1 MKEERWSDF
10 DKFVVMAD
18 KYYGYIKA
26 DYPAY
31 LDFKVLKSVM
41 ENCSK
46 GHDPTNYYH
55 DGVTINLGVTKSIM
69 SKAID
74 KMFKNKWD
82 DSLHLVVRR
91 LSLRN
96 LRTR

>member
-1 MKEERWSDF
+1 MKQERWSGF

-18 KYYGYIKA
+18 KHNGYIKS

-31 LDFKVLKSVM
+31 LDFTVLKSVM
-41 ENCSK
+41 ENCGK

-55 DGVTINLGVTKSIM
+55 DGETINLGITKNTM
-69 SKAID
+69 TKAID
-74 KMFKNKWD
+74 KMFKNIWD
-82 DSLHLVVRR
+82 NSLDLVVRR
-91 LSLRN
+91 LGLRN

>member
-1 MKEERWSDF
+1 MKQERWSDF

-55 DGVTINLGVTKSIM
+55 DGETINLGITKNNM
-69 SKAID
+69 SKSID

-82 DSLHLVVRR
+82 ENLHLVVRR
-91 LSLRN
+91 LGLRN

>member
-55 DGVTINLGVTKSIM
+55 DGEPINLGVTKSIM

>member
-1 MKEERWSDF
+1 MKQERWSDF

-18 KYYGYIKA
+18 KHNGYIKS

-31 LDFKVLKSVM
+31 LDFTVLKSVM
-41 ENCSK
+41 ENCGK

-55 DGVTINLGVTKSIM
+55 DGETINLGVSKNIM

-82 DSLHLVVRR
+82 ENLHLVVRR
-91 LSLRN
+91 LGLRN

>member
-1 MKEERWSDF
+1 MKQERWSDF

-18 KYYGYIKA
+18 KYHGYIKA

-55 DGVTINLGVTKSIM
+55 DGETINLGITKNNM
-69 SKAID
+69 TKAID
-74 KMFKNKWD
+74 KMFKNVWD
-82 DSLHLVVRR
+82 NNLDLVVRR
-91 LSLRN
+91 LGLRN

>member
-55 DGVTINLGVTKSIM
+55 DGETINLGITKNNM
-69 SKAID
+69 SKSID

-82 DSLHLVVRR
+82 ENLHLVVRR
-91 LSLRN
+91 LGLRN

>member
-55 DGVTINLGVTKSIM
+55 DGETINLGITKNSM

-74 KMFKNKWD
+74 KMFKNMWD
-82 DSLHLVVRR
+82 SELDLVVRR
-91 LSLRN
+91 LGLRN

>member
-1 MKEERWSDF
+1 MKQERWSGF

-55 DGVTINLGVTKSIM
+55 DGETINLGITKNNM
-69 SKAID
+69 SKSID

-82 DSLHLVVRR
+82 ENLHLVVRR
-91 LSLRN
+91 LGLRN

>member
-1 MKEERWSDF
+1 MKQERWSDF

-55 DGVTINLGVTKSIM
+55 DGETINLGVSKNIM

-82 DSLHLVVRR
+82 ENLHLVVRR
-91 LSLRN
+91 LGLRN